1 MDASKTKALMNKKL
15 SFFLTKPKILVYGII
30 VGLVAGILG
39 ISSLFHAGEQ
49 RYRQANTLSPSI
61 VFSRIVSSNE
71 LVSATQQYTIV
82 DKSKDDNTLFDIIHI
97 PFTENSFW
105 YRYCG
110 TIKVGVDLSK
120 ATYDTSG
127 DDGRTIT
134 ISLDQ
139 PYIISNTPDMDKSD
153 VLEENDN
160 LLNPI
165 HVEDV
170 VAFQRKCIEESEKEI
185 AEGGIYDEA
194 KQNTEDNI
202 RNMFNSALGD
212 SYTIEFN
219 WREATE

>member
-1 MDASKTKALMNKKL
+1 
-15 SFFLTKPKILVYGII
+15 
-30 VGLVAGILG
+30 
-39 ISSLFHAGEQ
+39 
-49 RYRQANTLSPSI
+49 
-61 VFSRIVSSNE
+61 
-71 LVSATQQYTIV
+71 
-82 DKSKDDNTLFDIIHI
+82 
-97 PFTENSFW
+97 
-105 YRYCG
+105 
-110 TIKVGVDLSK
+110 
-120 ATYDTSG
+120 
-127 DDGRTIT
+127 
-134 ISLDQ
+134 
-139 PYIISNTPDMDKSD
+139 MDKSD
-153 VLEENDN
+153 VLEENGN

>member
-1 MDASKTKALMNKKL
+1 MDSSKVKALTNKKL
-15 SFFLTKPKILVYGII
+15 SFFLTKPKILVYGIVLGLI
-30 VGLVAGILG
+30 VGIVG
-39 ISSLFHAGEQ
+39 ISNLFHAGEQ

-71 LVSATQQYTIV
+71 MVSASQSYTIV
-82 DKSKDDNTLFDIIHI
+82 DKASDDNTLFDIIHI

-120 ATYDTSG
+120 ADYSASA
-127 DDGRTIT
+127 DGRTIT

-139 PYIISNTPDMDKSD
+139 PYIISNTPDMDKSG
-153 VLEENDN
+153 VLEENNN

-170 VAFQRKCIEESEKEI
+170 DAFQRKCIEQSEEEV

-202 RNMFNSALGD
+202 RSMFNSALGD

-219 WREATE
+219 WRETAE

>member
-1 MDASKTKALMNKKL
+1 MVLFGADGRLGGRVNGRG
-15 SFFLTKPKILVYGII
+15 LTPEPRFRVQTSGPLY
-30 VGLVAGILG
+30 
-39 ISSLFHAGEQ
+39 
-49 RYRQANTLSPSI
+49 
-61 VFSRIVSSNE
+61 
-71 LVSATQQYTIV
+71 
-82 DKSKDDNTLFDIIHI
+82 DIIHI
-97 PFTENSFW
+97 PFTTNSFW

-139 PYIISNTPDMDKSD
+139 PYIISNTPDMDKSG
-153 VLEENDN
+153 VLEENNN

-170 VAFQRKCIEESEKEI
+170 DAFQRKCIEESEKEI

>member
-1 MDASKTKALMNKKL
+1 MDSSKTKALMNKKL
-15 SFFLTKPKILVYGII
+15 SFFLTKPKILVYGIV
-30 VGLVAGILG
+30 VGLVVGIVG

-71 LVSATQQYTIV
+71 MVSATQQYSIV
-82 DKSKDDNTLFDIIHI
+82 DKSVDDNTLFDIIHI

-120 ATYDTSG
+120 ASYDTST
-127 DDGRTIT
+127 DGRTIT
-134 ISLDQ
+134 IALDQ
-139 PYIISNTPDMDKSD
+139 PYIISNTPDMDKSG
-153 VLEENDN
+153 VLEENNN

-170 VAFQRKCIEESEKEI
+170 DAFIRKCVEKSEEEI
-185 AEGGIYDEA
+185 VEGGIYDEA

-212 SYTIEFN
+212 SYAIEFN